1 MVKAPLQG
9 SVKGND
15 CMKTSMYLL
24 MLTKPFGFPSLKGEF
39 AKRAVAICHK
49 DNTDYTTM
57 H

>member
-1 MVKAPLQG
+1 MQ

-15 CMKTSMYLL
+15 CMRTSTYLL
-24 MLTKPFGFPSLKGEF
+24 ILTKPFGFPSLKGEF

-49 DNTDYTTM
+49 DNTDYTTQ